1 MLPQKVF
8 IRSISSSV
16 NLGSSSKFGA
26 RDNDDAFFKSNEY
39 QLLQQSK
46 LPTYYFQKSLRRL
59 PIPKLE
65 DSVKRYLHAVEAV
78 CTPEQIKEAQDVS
91 EDLLKRSDLQTKL
104 KEYDDRNPHTSYIS
118 EPWFDMYLKARV
130 PVPINYNPFMMLS
143 PDPRPE
149 CNDQL
154 LRATYVSIAAGRFKK
169 AMDLNKLE
177 PEIYHIKPKWS
188 KSNTFINTMKLF
200 PEALAWYGAV
210 AFQAFPLD
218 MSQYPSLFGGNRI
231 PKLEKDHLH
240 RAERPHH
247 MVVVRHGIFYKV
259 NLFDSDYNLRKPQ
272 EVYADL
278 ARIIRLDKRP
288 EAEECLGSLTTLDR
302 DTWARTREEIVS
314 ASTKNQQSLKAID
327 DALFILCLDEEK
339 ITDHSK
345 LANHLLCGQDGRN
358 RWFDKCFQMI
368 VDGNGQA
375 TINFEHSWGDGV
387 AVLRLIE
394 ETYRDVQKM
403 NWIDPANRP
412 TDQSDDN
419 RVQRLDWELPTSA
432 KSTIKQAQ
440 EKFIQAS
447 SEVQFAVAEY
457 TALTRDEIKKV
468 GISPDST
475 MQLAIQLA
483 FYRTQKRFGPTYESC
498 STAAFKKGRTEC
510 IRSATSATKETVLDI
525 VENGISDSKAL
536 LERFK
541 HCSETH
547 SKLVKLGAMGQ
558 GFDRH
563 LLGLKITAERNNLP
577 IPQFFNSDVY
587 KYMNSFEVSTSTLS
601 TEAIVFGGFGAVVR
615 NGYGIGYN
623 VGKTKLGAV
632 VSTFKDQ
639 RDANK
644 FCENLL
650 DSLDQINKV
659 FKGKN

>member
-1 MLPQKVF
+1 MLSRKLL
-8 IRSISSSV
+8 INRISTNLSCRSSS
-16 NLGSSSKFGA
+16 NFEN
-26 RDNDDAFFKSNEY
+26 RDNDEAFFKSNDY

-46 LPTYYFQKSLRRL
+46 LPTWYFQKSLRRL

-65 DSVKRYLHAVEAV
+65 DSVKRYLYAVEAV
-78 CTPEQIKEAQDVS
+78 CSPEQLKEAQEVAEPLVANS
-91 EDLLKRSDLQTKL
+91 ELQAKL
-104 KEYDDRNPHTSYIS
+104 KEYDDLHPDTSYIS

-130 PVPINYNPFMMLS
+130 PVPINYNPFMMFS

-154 LRATYVSIAAGRFKK
+154 LRATYMSIAAGRFKK
-169 AMDLNKLE
+169 AMDKNLLE
-177 PEIYHIKPKWS
+177 PEIYHVKPKWS
-188 KSNTFINTMKLF
+188 KSPKFVRAMKLF

-231 PKLEKDHLH
+231 PKLNKDQLH
-240 RAERPHH
+240 HADKPQH
-247 MVVVRHGIFYKV
+247 MLVVRHGVFYKV
-259 NLFDSDYNLRKPQ
+259 NLFDKDYNLRKPHDI
-272 EVYADL
+272 YADL
-278 ARIIRLDKRP
+278 AGIVKNGAKS
-288 EAEECLGSLTTLDR
+288 EADQCVGSLTTLDR
-302 DTWARTREEIVS
+302 DTWANTRDEIL
-314 ASTKNQQSLKAID
+314 ANSTKNLGNLKVID

-339 ITDHSK
+339 LTDHSQ
-345 LANHLLCGQDGRN
+345 LANHLLCGGDGRN
-358 RWFDKCFQMI
+358 RWFDKCFQLI

-394 ETYRDVQKM
+394 ESYRDTQRM
-403 NWIDPANRP
+403 NWIDPNNRP
-412 TDQSDDN
+412 KENSDG
-419 RVQRLDWELPTSA
+419 VQKLEWDLSSST

-440 EKFIQAS
+440 EKFVKAAS
-447 SEVQFAVAEY
+447 DVQFAVAEY
-457 TALTRDEIKKV
+457 TDLTRDEIKAV

-483 FYRTQKRFGPTYESC
+483 FYRTQNRFGPTYESC
-498 STAAFKKGRTEC
+498 STAAWKKGRTEC
-510 IRSATSATKETVLDI
+510 VRSASVATRDTVLDM
-525 VENGISDSKAL
+525 VENNVTDPKTL

-541 HCSETH
+541 QCSEVH
-547 SKLVKLGAMGQ
+547 GKLVKLGAMGQ

-577 IPQFFNSDVY
+577 IPQFYNSQVY
-587 KYMNSFEVSTSTLS
+587 NYMNNFEVSTSTLS
-601 TEAIVFGGFGAVVR
+601 TEAIVFGGFGPVVK

-632 VSTFKDQ
+632 VSTFKDE
-639 RDANK
+639 RDAQK

-650 DSLDQINKV
+650 DSLATINKV
-659 FKGKN
+659 FKGKQ